1 LYAHNSII
9 HKNKIQFFLR
19 VLLDLNQVSEPVNME
34 ASAGSSGGGKAAA
47 AVDGDE
53 GEEKVRWHE

>member
-1 LYAHNSII
+1 
-9 HKNKIQFFLR
+9 
-19 VLLDLNQVSEPVNME
+19 ME